1 MKSTQTKNIEAILA
15 ICMGLLIVFWFT
27 EIKGFL
33 LGSIILG
40 MTSLLSKRLAAFV
53 ARLWFALSE
62 FLGMINSKV
71 ILSLLFFLILTPIAL
86 LYRLFKG
93 DTLQLKK
100 KKEGDSYFK
109 ERNHRFE
116 KKDLEHPF

>member
-1 MKSTQTKNIEAILA
+1 MKPTQTKNIEAILA

-33 LGSIILG
+33 LASIILG
-40 MTSLLSKRLAAFV
+40 VMGLLSKRLSALV

-62 FLGMINSKV
+62 FLGMINSKL

-86 LYRLFKG
+86 LYRFFKG
-93 DTLQLKK
+93 DALQLKK
-100 KKEGDSYFK
+100 KKEGESYFK
-109 ERNHRFE
+109 KRNHCFE